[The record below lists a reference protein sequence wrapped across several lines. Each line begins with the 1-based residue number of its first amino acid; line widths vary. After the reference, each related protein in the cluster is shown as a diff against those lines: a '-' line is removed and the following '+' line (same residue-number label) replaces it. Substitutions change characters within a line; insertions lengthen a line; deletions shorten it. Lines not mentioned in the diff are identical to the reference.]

1 MGPSNESAR
10 VCPPQVRADLLRRRD
25 ELRDRA
31 ERTNEDLRRAPDL
44 PVVDVEE
51 RAASRQNDEVLEAI
65 KTAARAELAQIEATL
80 GRIEA
85 GRYGVCVTCG
95 ARIEPARLEAM
106 PTAERCARCAA
117 ETN

>member
-10 VCPPQVRADLLRRRD
+10 VCPPQVRSDLLRRRD

-44 PVVDVEE
+44 PVVDVED

-85 GRYGVCVTCG
+85 GRYGVCVACG

-106 PTAERCARCAA
+106 PTAERCSRCAGG
-117 ETN
+117 TD